1 MDEYQQIKSVQEF
14 YLDYNIINSNLFHL
28 GVESS
33 MSKKFFIF
41 YLLIKDLRSKTWDKY
56 ENFLFERICQ
66 GIISVCVSNR
76 LIPVIKTIKN
86 NDICSSIAH
95 RVNEFF
101 SENMD
106 FLRKECGRDY
116 NGLLFI
122 YDRREDPITPLL
134 NQWTYQ
140 AMIHE
145 LIGLEN
151 NILEVRHGEKN
162 KSEKLVLSDSED
174 KFFKENINSDFGEV
188 ANNIKNL
195 VDELNKEQ
203 STMNKKTDTLEDLKK
218 LIDSLPEKKK
228 QSAEVTKHT
237 NIIYELTE
245 LVNKMRLLDLSSLEQ
260 DIACNDNKKEQFNKL
275 SAILKNCLYSNL
287 DKAKICLLYS
297 FRYEGDSTV
306 QQLKFQ
312 MEQNNLKEYIEFI
325 DYLNSFAGNSKRQ
338 LDVLSNK
345 DLLSKSKSILFQAFK
360 NVPNVYTQHMS
371 YLVNILGRIIK
382 GDEKDFETFCCLN
395 KDR

>member
-1 MDEYQQIKSVQEF
+1 MRVND
-14 YLDYNIINSNLFHL
+14 
-28 GVESS
+28 
-33 MSKKFFIF
+33 FFI
-41 YLLIKDLRSKTWDKY
+41 
-56 ENFLFERICQ
+56 
-66 GIISVCVSNR
+66 
-76 LIPVIKTIKN
+76 
-86 NDICSSIAH
+86 
-95 RVNEFF
+95 
-101 SENMD
+101 ENMD

-151 NILEVRHGEKN
+151 NILEIKGNK
-162 KSEKLVLSDSED
+162 KSEKLVLSDFED
-174 KFFKENINSDFGEV
+174 KFFGENINSDFGEV
-188 ANNIKNL
+188 ANNIKIL

-203 STMNKKTDTLEDLKK
+203 SNINKKTESLEDLKRM
-218 LIDSLPEKKK
+218 IEQLPEKKK

-245 LVNKMRLLDLSSLEQ
+245 LVNRSKLLELSSLEQ

-275 SAILKNCLYSNL
+275 SNILKNNIYSNL

-297 FRYEGDSTV
+297 FRYEGDNTV
-306 QQLKFQ
+306 KQLKFL
-312 MEQNNLKEYIEFI
+312 MEQNNLKEYTEFM
-325 DYLNSFAGNSKRQ
+325 DYLISFSGTDKRQ

-371 YLVNILGRIIK
+371 YLVNILGRILK
-382 GDEKDFETFCCLN
+382 GDEKDFESFACLS
-395 KDR
+395 KDRDG